1 MNATNRLRKIDIPSY
16 SFKQELF
23 NSISH
28 FIGAPLGL
36 FIIIIASVLSI
47 KFNLPTS
54 YLIGLLIFGL
64 TTIILYTVSGI
75 YHIGNPAKENSKKI
89 KRIIDH
95 CTIYL
100 LIAGT
105 YAPICLYIGSTNY
118 IGYVILGLQWGFAII
133 GIILNAIDLTN
144 KVVKTISM
152 ILYLLLGWMIIFTP
166 AFLYIP
172 LPSFIWILIGGILYT
187 IGSITYGIG
196 HKNLNF
202 HGVFHIFVLLGTITQ
217 AIGVILLFI

>member
-36 FIIIIASVLSI
+36 FIIIIASMLSI

-54 YLIGLLIFGL
+54 YLIGLLVFGL
-64 TTIILYTVSGI
+64 TTIILYTVSGV
-75 YHIGNPAKENSKKI
+75 YHISDPAKENSKKI

-105 YAPICLYIGSTNY
+105 YTPICLYIGSTNF
-118 IGYVILGLQWGFAII
+118 IGH
-133 GIILNAIDLTN
+133 
-144 KVVKTISM
+144 
-152 ILYLLLGWMIIFTP
+152 
-166 AFLYIP
+166 
-172 LPSFIWILIGGILYT
+172 
-187 IGSITYGIG
+187 ITVSRHSVTAHKYGINPAIA
-196 HKNLNF
+196 HN
-202 HGVFHIFVLLGTITQ
+202 HI
-217 AIGVILLFI
+217 